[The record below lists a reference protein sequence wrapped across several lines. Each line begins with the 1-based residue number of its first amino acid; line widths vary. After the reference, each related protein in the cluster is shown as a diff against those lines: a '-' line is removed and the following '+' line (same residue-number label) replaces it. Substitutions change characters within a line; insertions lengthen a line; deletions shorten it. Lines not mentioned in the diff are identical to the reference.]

1 MTHGIEENVGLPFLL
16 LLLQL
21 DFLGC
26 TGYVSDGWWPL
37 GATT

>member
-1 MTHGIEENVGLPFLL
+1 MTHGMEKKTWACPSLL

-26 TGYVSDGWWPL
+26 TGYVPDG
-37 GATT
+37 